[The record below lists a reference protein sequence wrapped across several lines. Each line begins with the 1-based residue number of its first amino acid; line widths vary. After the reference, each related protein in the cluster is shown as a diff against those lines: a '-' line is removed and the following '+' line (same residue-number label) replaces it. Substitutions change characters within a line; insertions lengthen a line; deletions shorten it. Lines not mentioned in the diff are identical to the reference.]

1 MFTEVP
7 AVIAPLRWQ
16 IVLMGICTMFAGTGP
31 TGATMFRVINK
42 AGYYSYLMIVNQVFL
57 STTLSA
63 FGLFYFKWGAAS
75 VGYAFIASWV
85 STFVFTNYYMRKL
98 DWNTLAPPVEE
109 KKTEG
114 KN

>member
-7 AVIAPLRWQ
+7 AVMPPLRWQ
-16 IVLMGICTMFAGTGP
+16 IVLMGICTAFAGTGP
-31 TGATMFRVINK
+31 TGATMFRVIGK

-57 STTLSA
+57 STTISCI
-63 FGLFYFKWGAAS
+63 GLFYFGWGAAA
-75 VGYAFIASWV
+75 VGYAFIASWL

-98 DWNTLAPPVEE
+98 DWSTLGA
-109 KKTEG
+109 

>member
-57 STTLSA
+57 STTISA
-63 FGLFYFKWGAAS
+63 FGLFYFKAGAES
-75 VGYAFIASWV
+75 VGYSFIASWL
-85 STFVFTNYYMRKL
+85 STFIFTNYYMRKL
-98 DWNTLAPPVEE
+98 DWNTLGPAEE
-109 KKTEG
+109 KKTDA